1 MRHVSVNR
9 SRFYGCRFSNS
20 FHRLLLFQFQVQE
33 RITCADQDME
43 SDQDIDLDQHTD
55 QDSDI
60 GTEFFRIRFI

>member
-1 MRHVSVNR
+1 MLFDFV
-9 SRFYGCRFSNS
+9 FSCS
-20 FHRLLLFQFQVQE
+20 FHRLLLFQVQLQE

-60 GTEFFRIRFI
+60 GTELFRIRFIN